1 MTSSVTA
8 WTEAARSMWRWVSG
22 SSGWRGGP
30 PNSASNLPL
39 VMVRPV
45 Q

>member
-1 MTSSVTA
+1 MASSVTA
-8 WTEAARSMWRWVSG
+8 WTEAARSMWRWVTG
-22 SSGWRGGP
+22 SLGLRGGP
-30 PNSASNLPL
+30 PKRSSNRRL